1 MLLLE
6 KNAMR
11 ARGQSLTRTCLAVGR
26 NRDPRRTAEDAGGA
40 PLTWKLRA
48 LGEHSPPRCPGL
60 LHSAGN
66 GLTFTLTH
74 ST

>member
-40 PLTWKLRA
+40 PLTRKLRA
-48 LGEHSPPRCPGL
+48 LGSTARLAALGCC
-60 LHSAGN
+60 
-66 GLTFTLTH
+66 TLPATV
-74 ST
+74 